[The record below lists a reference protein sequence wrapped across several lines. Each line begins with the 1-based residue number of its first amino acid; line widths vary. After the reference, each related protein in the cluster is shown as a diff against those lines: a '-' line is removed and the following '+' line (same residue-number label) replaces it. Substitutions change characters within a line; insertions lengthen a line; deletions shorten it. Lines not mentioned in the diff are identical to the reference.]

1 MGVSPRDLKPS
12 RGGSALPVAKQS
24 KGQRECWAVTLA
36 CLDQDTGMIIPAK
49 MERATIKETLL
60 AERSEQRPSYNLGI
74 NDILISNRGHY
85 RVVGPIMP
93 DHRYGVKEDAAMP
106 WVPSMTIVLV
116 RMRKEYEEH
125 AERLAWFLGSEG
137 TKKALFGRL
146 KPAKNGQLVL
156 TKDKLEELELP
167 DKFLDFDIRYFAGL
181 RDRMNEGIQL
191 RRRIAEMRADR
202 TSKAIWRNL
211 ENPASYGFDSLDQDL
226 PSALGCSDEVSAD
239 KIVKLYGDAGMV
251 PPVFTDEFLGWAK
264 RHLNGRKLMEAL
276 GPGHY
281 ISRKLARA
289 ADVQALGLDQACPSL
304 VRFLAEFAKDSTHVG
319 MIGEVSGEL
328 LSTMALL
335 AKRDGEMT
343 NLAIWSENGN
353 QMKVAAER
361 VRFSNPDVRVEVSC
375 GPRLYLSD
383 KPETGYYHAVF
394 ALLSNSSAS
403 DFERPMKVVTWQD
416 AMNLVR
422 KNGMLVVLGDPDD
435 IWKLGLKGNSSLA
448 QYLDVIVQ
456 LPGALFGSRISQKVM
471 AVFRHAASKDDVR
484 IIDVTGASFPGA
496 PEMLPESIR
505 TNILQQ
511 MDEGK
516 GPFVEAPVRRTKI
529 QRYSSWPGVHE
540 LMGRSGDLIPY
551 TAESLGE
558 ELCWREARLEELK
571 QREDEEAVRVIPPDI
586 VTPPPTKP
594 KGWK

>member
-1 MGVSPRDLKPS
+1 
-12 RGGSALPVAKQS
+12 
-24 KGQRECWAVTLA
+24 
-36 CLDQDTGMIIPAK
+36 MIIPAK

-239 KIVKLYGDAGMV
+239 KIVKLY
-251 PPVFTDEFLGWAK
+251 WRR
-264 RHLNGRKLMEAL
+264 RHG
-276 GPGHY
+276 
-281 ISRKLARA
+281 A
-289 ADVQALGLDQACPSL
+289 AC
-304 VRFLAEFAKDSTHVG
+304 F
-319 MIGEVSGEL
+319 
-328 LSTMALL
+328 
-335 AKRDGEMT
+335 
-343 NLAIWSENGN
+343 
-353 QMKVAAER
+353 
-361 VRFSNPDVRVEVSC
+361 
-375 GPRLYLSD
+375 Y
-383 KPETGYYHAVF
+383 
-394 ALLSNSSAS
+394 
-403 DFERPMKVVTWQD
+403 
-416 AMNLVR
+416 
-422 KNGMLVVLGDPDD
+422 
-435 IWKLGLKGNSSLA
+435 
-448 QYLDVIVQ
+448 
-456 LPGALFGSRISQKVM
+456 
-471 AVFRHAASKDDVR
+471 
-484 IIDVTGASFPGA
+484 
-496 PEMLPESIR
+496 
-505 TNILQQ
+505 
-511 MDEGK
+511 
-516 GPFVEAPVRRTKI
+516 
-529 QRYSSWPGVHE
+529 
-540 LMGRSGDLIPY
+540 
-551 TAESLGE
+551 
-558 ELCWREARLEELK
+558 
-571 QREDEEAVRVIPPDI
+571 
-586 VTPPPTKP
+586 
-594 KGWK
+594 